1 MLSLHT
7 LTLSLL
13 ALSLIPPTASTTTAD
28 RSHLPRTL
36 VTTDLEQ
43 DDLASLIRYLLYTNE
58 LDTQG
63 LIYTSSRYHWS
74 GSGNG
79 SLFFL
84 PDREYSSPQ
93 WTFRWTGTRT
103 IQDKVLTEYAN
114 IYPNLINHDP
124 FYPSPDE
131 LRSLVKIGN
140 IDFEGEMDH
149 DTEGSDLIKDLLL
162 DDNPRVLYLQAWG
175 GTNTIARALKSIEEK
190 NASMKESVSRK
201 AVILASGF
209 QDETYAEYISLH
221 WPDLRVENF
230 QAGYA
235 TWGYNCNKGKGNTRG
250 VSVGAQKYFTGAWIH
265 ENIETG
271 PYGSLYRSWLDN
283 QAMPGD
289 PLDVFGNLSWYADT
303 AQTCSPLD
311 AYDFLS
317 EGDNVVFNPLLKTG
331 LEDPGN
337 PRLGGWGGR
346 SVQNSSDPE
355 LWVLVDEERASNG
368 SVVAGYTTDRWMD
381 AVQNDFG
388 ARMQWTLTANYS
400 RANHPPSVEIR
411 NGSLV
416 RAEAGKSV
424 TLVGD
429 VSDPDGDTVK
439 TSWWQFFE
447 EGSYNGT
454 VRLVEGNSSV
464 EVMVPSD
471 ASGKNISVIL
481 QGTDDGDFPLT
492 RYGRVFIQ
500 VE

>member
-355 LWVLVDEERASNG
+355 LWALVDGERASSG
-368 SVVAGYTTDRWMD
+368 SLVAGYTTDRWMD